1 VNHRHLLPNEIDLLV
16 DGEVGF
22 GVAPL
27 RAHVDDCTECR
38 ASLEEAR
45 TLVYALEALPHITP
59 SGLFAERVMLKV
71 QVYEP
76 WHVAALESAR
86 RFIPQSR
93 PMRVLAAAG
102 GLSAGFFLTVAAV
115 FAAARLDL
123 VVLVGE
129 ALVQRAG
136 SAAMAAAGDLVA
148 GAFGEPA
155 LAALR
160 GAGAIGLAGGVGA
173 LLATVIAAAVGLRA
187 LARVAVTRHR

>member
-1 VNHRHLLPNEIDLLV
+1 VNHRHLLPDEIDLLV

-27 RAHVDDCTECR
+27 RAHVDDCAECR

-45 TLVYALEALPHITP
+45 SLVHALEALPHLQP
-59 SGLFAERVMLKV
+59 SSLFTERVLVKV
-71 QVYEP
+71 QVFEP
-76 WHVAALESAR
+76 WHVAALDTAR
-86 RFIPQSR
+86 RWLPQSR
-93 PMRVLAAAG
+93 PMQVVAAAG
-102 GLSAGFFLTVAAV
+102 GLSAGFFLTVAAI

-123 VVLVGE
+123 LVLVGE

-160 GAGAIGLAGGVGA
+160 EAGAIGLAGGVGA
-173 LLATVIAAAVGLRA
+173 LLVTVVAAAVGFRA
-187 LARVAVTRHR
+187 LTRVAVSRRR